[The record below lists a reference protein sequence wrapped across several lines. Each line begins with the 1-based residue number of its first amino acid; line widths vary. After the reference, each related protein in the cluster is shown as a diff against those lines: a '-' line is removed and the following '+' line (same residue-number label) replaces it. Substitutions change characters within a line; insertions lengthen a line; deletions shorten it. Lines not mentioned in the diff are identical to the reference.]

1 MIKGINH
8 VGIAVKNVDE
18 AIKFFQEKL
27 GAELVTKVDLPFMQQ
42 ISAIVRV
49 GELQF
54 ELMQGTAPE
63 SVVSK
68 YIEKKG
74 EGIHHISLKVDDIDM
89 ACDDFEKK
97 GMQIINKLPPMKMAF
112 VHPKSMYGVL
122 VELAQVD

>member
-8 VGIAVKNVDE
+8 VGIAVKDVDS
-18 AIKFFQEKL
+18 AIKFFQDKL
-27 GAELVTKVDLPFMQQ
+27 GAELITKVDLPFMQQ
-42 ISAIVRV
+42 ISAIVKV

-63 SVVSK
+63 SVVSR
-68 YIEKKG
+68 YIEKRG
-74 EGIHHISLKVDDIDM
+74 EGIHHISVKVDDIDK
-89 ACDDFEKK
+89 ACDEFEKK

-122 VELAQVD
+122 VELAQVE